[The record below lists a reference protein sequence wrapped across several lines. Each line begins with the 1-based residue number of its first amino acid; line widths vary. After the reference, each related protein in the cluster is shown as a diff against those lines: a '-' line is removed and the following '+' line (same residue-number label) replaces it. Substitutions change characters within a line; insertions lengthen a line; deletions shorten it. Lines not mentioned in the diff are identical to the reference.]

1 MRPTVTCFFYISV
14 LQYIHFFLNLLPL
27 FSMQDWSVKIIFFIC
42 SYSTVKHLITY
53 KHFVVL

>member
-1 MRPTVTCFFYISV
+1 MRPTVTFFLHICITV
-14 LQYIHFFLNLLPL
+14 HTFFLNLLPL